1 MLRKITVGLAL
12 VGSLFTGT
20 LALADGYSSTAP
32 LTPDQALSK
41 LMSGNRKYLAG
52 DLEHIK
58 DMTKSSVRIDN
69 AVNGQKPFAIVL
81 SCADSRVPVE
91 EIFDKGIGEIFVARV
106 AGNIAPEETLGSI
119 EYGVEHLGAP
129 LIMVL
134 GHSKCGAVGA
144 TYAAHLTPP
153 TAAELEAMGHI
164 VSLVKEIDPAV
175 TAALAENP
183 AAGVEECVV
192 ENVNLVAEKIEK
204 QSKIV
209 EEAIAAGK
217 LKIVKAKYDI
227 STGVVSL
234 LP

>member
-1 MLRKITVGLAL
+1 MLKKFTV
-12 VGSLFTGT
+12 V
-20 LALADGYSSTAP
+20 LALAGALLTTSLALASETASTI
-32 LTPDQALSK
+32 TPDQALAK
-41 LMSGNRKYLAG
+41 LMAGNKHFAEG
-52 DLEHIK
+52 EVEHLKEMIK
-58 DMTKSSVRIDN
+58 PSVRIDN
-69 AVNGQKPFAIVL
+69 AVNGQKPYAIVL

-91 EIFDKGIGEIFVARV
+91 EIFDKGIGEVFVARV

-119 EYGVEHLGAP
+119 EYGVEHLHAP

-134 GHSKCGAVGA
+134 GHSKCGAVKA
-144 TYAAHLTPP
+144 TYDAHITPP
-153 TAAELEAMGHI
+153 STEEVEKMGHI
-164 VSLVKEIDPAV
+164 VSLVKAIDPAV

-192 ENVNLVAEKIEK
+192 ENVNKVAEKIEHE
-204 QSKIV
+204 SKIV

-227 STGVVSL
+227 TTGIVSL